1 MTLEEDI
8 KEIKSFCYAMGDM
21 KITRSINRVLG
32 ALAILQTKAEE
43 LEIMQEALEVREH
56 LDTHLDNC
64 NMCNPGGNALPCG
77 GQELAIIVHM
87 TKRMA
92 MNKLI
97 RDDRTRKILAR
108 IKIDYFN
115 RIKKSNI
122 KDAKNDP
129 PNPGWF
135 LEGE

>member
-8 KEIKSFCYAMGDM
+8 KEIKSFCYFMGDM
-21 KITRSINRVLG
+21 KITRSIDRVLG

-43 LEIMQEALEVREH
+43 LEILQEALEVREH

-87 TKRMA
+87 TKRIA
-92 MNKLI
+92 MNKLL
-97 RDDRTRKILAR
+97 RDDRTKNILAR